1 MAMKRTL
8 AVAAAGMIGTEMIIA
23 KRSMSCGDIF

>member
-1 MAMKRTL
+1 MAMKRTP
-8 AVAAAGMIGTEMIIA
+8 AMAAAGMIGTEMIIA